1 MSAIRIIDDHIE
13 LQNIG
18 SIPHSDI
25 DATLLSGSF
34 LVFDPEATGSAGSA
48 RVIQAGP
55 GVSFDVSAEG
65 VFKVSAQ
72 VGPTGGTFT
81 GPVTAGAGLTG
92 SLTQLTDGSPY
103 LIQGAGISLLTGS
116 NGSVTVSTAEEY
128 LTLGR
133 LAEPSTHVV
142 FGGSLTGSLTKL
154 ATGGDFLRAGSN
166 VLLSTG
172 SDGSVTIAANI
183 PGFSSGVS
191 NLEDGTP
198 IPTGSSGSAGSSQF
212 TALRVNALTGSLT
225 QLYDGSPYLR
235 AGPFISLVTGSD
247 GSVTISNTLRPE
259 DLPLV
264 VGGRQRV
271 SYEFA
276 SFLPSGSV
284 YSVPEFNF
292 NRVSYASNLIDVI
305 MNGQLLHT
313 GSMSQVTTK
322 DADYCLTGPSE
333 IIFSFDVTPDDVLDI
348 IMQGGESAP
357 AAVQVAP
364 VVTYGTSSDFPN
376 SRQLKAGA
384 GVSITTSPAGYV
396 TIASDATLFREL
408 VLNETPI
415 GAIDGINPD
424 FTLHSAP
431 AMPEST
437 MVWLNGQLL
446 TNGTDYNIS
455 GDKIAFLGN
464 YMPRP
469 GDQLKTMYSRL
480 FNQRLYA
487 VNEPVGSYEI
497 DGETKFELDYVPR
510 PTSSLMLFFNGQLLT
525 QGASSD
531 YVLDG
536 RTITP
541 TFEIEPN
548 DVVRATYAYDP

>member
-1 MSAIRIIDDHIE
+1 MSAIRIIDDHFE

-18 SIPHSDI
+18 SLPHADI
-25 DATLLSGSF
+25 DSTLLSGSF
-34 LVFDPEATGSAGSA
+34 LVFDSELTGSATGA
-48 RVIQAGP
+48 RLIEPGP
-55 GVSFDVSAEG
+55 GVSFDTSSGG
-65 VFKVSAQ
+65 VFRVSAQ
-72 VGPTGGTFT
+72 ISPGGGTFS
-81 GPVTAGAGLTG
+81 GPVSSDAGLTG
-92 SLTQLTDGSPY
+92 SLTQLVDGTPY
-103 LIQGAGISLLTGS
+103 LVQGQGISLSTGT
-116 NGSVTVSTAEEY
+116 NGSVTISTAESY
-128 LTLGR
+128 LTLGK

-154 ATGGDFLRAGSN
+154 ASGGDYLRAGPN
-166 VLLSTG
+166 VFLNTG
-172 SDGSVTIAANI
+172 SDGSVTITANI
-183 PGFSSGVS
+183 PGFSSGIS
-191 NLEDGTP
+191 NLEGGTP
-198 IPTGSSGSAGSSQF
+198 IPTGSSGSEGSGQF

-225 QLYDGSPYLR
+225 QLHDGSPYLR

-247 GSVTISNTLRPE
+247 GSVTISNTLKPE

-271 SYEFA
+271 SYEFV
-276 SFLPSGSV
+276 SFLPSGSA

-333 IIFSFDVTPDDVLDI
+333 IVFSFDVTPDDVLDV

-376 SRQLKAGA
+376 SRQLKAGT

-446 TNGTDYNIS
+446 TNGTDYSIS
-455 GDKIAFLGN
+455 GDKITFLGN

-497 DGETKFELDYVPR
+497 DGEIKFELDYVPR

-525 QGASSD
+525 QGELND